1 MCECVFVFMFIHT
14 FPSFNICKPTY
25 MFTKSQLNKC
35 LYFFYLGCYL
45 SVWHCYLGSIL
56 AFNIEIQISYNCWTK
71 PLNQLRLIYEQF
83 IYVLYLDL
91 VIYIYIY
98 FLSSINSKWWID
110 WLIDWLIDWMDW
122 LIDRVPEPKRSQ
134 PYLTM
139 CIPKATFSF
148 PGTMYEY
155 AKKSA
160 QFIHSFMR
168 YSRL

>member
-1 MCECVFVFMFIHT
+1 MFM
-14 FPSFNICKPTY
+14 
-25 MFTKSQLNKC
+25 KSQLNKC

-71 PLNQLRLIYEQF
+71 PLNQLRLIYKQF

-91 VIYIYIY
+91 VIYIYTYIY
-98 FLSSINSKWWID
+98 IYIFLVMNKFSLID
-110 WLIDWLIDWMDW
+110 WLIDWLIEWLMDG
-122 LIDRVPEPKRSQ
+122 LIDWVPELKRSQ

-139 CIPKATFSF
+139 CIPNVTFSF
-148 PGTMYEY
+148 PGTMYEH

-160 QFIHSFMR
+160 QFIHSSMR